1 MDGPDFEEVNEPVPT
16 PVSRARRAMSIAIV
30 LALVVSMVA
39 LAFVSGRG
47 VVTAPPRGG
56 PSAVVAPAGTD
67 ASRIAVIDAGGGL
80 STTDTVGGSVVRYGE
95 PGIRFSFPTWS
106 PDGTRFAVIAER
118 SGDTAIHVFTRPA
131 GDGTAA
137 DPVVVYNSAERP
149 PFYAYWSPDGR
160 SLAFLTT
167 EPNGLALRIA
177 PADGSTPATVIREG
191 SPIYWAWADPSRL
204 LVHSG
209 GEGLAGFF
217 GEIRRD
223 GVATEPAAV
232 LAGAFRVPAASED
245 GRFRAFV
252 APGEATPQ
260 RIVVESRDR
269 ATSHAV
275 DVFGVAA
282 IAFGRGSDEL
292 AFIAPAGE
300 GRDTVVPVGPLR
312 LLDATSG
319 AVRTLLDSTVIGFFW
334 APDGKTIAALEVPA
348 PGEDKIAS
356 IGRASLISTS
366 SAWDVA
372 AEGPKLRLAFVDVG
386 SGTIRSH
393 WGFNVSEVF
402 VNQVLPYFDQYALSH
417 RMWSPDSTSIVIPVL
432 ADGTDQVMGV
442 PVDGS
447 GARKVADGV
456 AGFWS
461 P

>member
-1 MDGPDFEEVNEPVPT
+1 MDGPDFEEVDPAVPT
-16 PVSRARRAMSIAIV
+16 PVSRVRRALSIAIV

-56 PSAVVAPAGTD
+56 PSAVVAPAGSE

-80 STTDTVGGSVVRYGE
+80 STTDAVGGSVVRYGE
-95 PGIRFSFPTWS
+95 PGTRFSFPTWS
-106 PDGTRFAVIAER
+106 PDGTRFAVIAEG
-118 SGDTAIHVFTRPA
+118 SDDTAIDVFARPA
-131 GDGTAA
+131 GDGTPA
-137 DPVVVYNSAERP
+137 DPVVVYTSGDRP
-149 PFYAYWSPDGR
+149 PFYVYWAPDGG
-160 SLAFLTT
+160 SLTFLTT
-167 EPNGLALRIA
+167 EPNGLALRVA
-177 PADGSTPATVIREG
+177 PVDGRTPAAVIREG
-191 SPIYWAWADPSRL
+191 SPMYWAWADPSRL

-217 GEIRRD
+217 GEVRPD

-232 LAGAFRVPAASED
+232 LAGAFRVPAVSED

-252 APGEATPQ
+252 APGDATPQ
-260 RIVVESRDR
+260 RIVVETRDR

-292 AFIAPAGE
+292 AFIAPAASGGE
-300 GRDTVVPVGPLR
+300 AVVPVGPLR

-319 AVRTLLDSTVIGFFW
+319 AVRTLLESTVIGFFW
-334 APDGKTIAALEVPA
+334 APDGKTIAALEVA
-348 PGEDKIAS
+348 AAGEDKVAR
-356 IGRASLISTS
+356 IGRATLISTGS
-366 SAWDVA
+366 GREA
-372 AEGPKLRLAFVDVG
+372 AADGPKLRLAFVDVA

-393 WGFNVSEVF
+393 WGFNVSETF
-402 VNQVLPYFDQYALSH
+402 VNQLLPYFDQYALSH
-417 RMWSPDSTSIVIPVL
+417 RMWSPDSTAIVIPVL
-432 ADGTDQVMGV
+432 ADGTDRVMVV
-442 PVDGS
+442 PADGTGS
-447 GARKVADGV
+447 RKVADGV